1 MTRLPVPARIYV
13 AAMIAAGTAVVA
25 IVLPSLQL
33 PHPTLF
39 ASLLA
44 LSVVTSALKVDLP
57 VGVGSSCIS
66 LSYAVDFTALLLL
79 GPAPTVLIAIASAWA
94 QCSFRMKQRNPAY
107 KTLFSMA
114 CLAVTVVAASS
125 VYSGLGGTY
134 GQLSSLQALVG
145 AAMTYFLVNS
155 TAVAA
160 AFALSTRRRV
170 FQVWH
175 DNFLWSITS
184 YVVGAIAAGIAVE
197 VWQRVGHWET
207 SLAVLPLCLTYR
219 TYRIYLD
226 RIAEEQRRVA
236 EWTQLHRESTEVLA
250 RAIQA
255 KDIAGSRHIERV
267 QYSAASLAR
276 RAALSEMDTQ
286 AVETAALLHDIGK
299 LAVPE
304 HILSKPGPL
313 TAHER
318 KKMQIHAQVGAE
330 IVDAVAFPCPVAPL
344 IRSHHERWDGL
355 GYPAG
360 LRGEDIPIGA
370 RILAVADTF
379 DALTSDRPYR
389 QSVSPEAALAI
400 LESEAGKA
408 FDPSLVKHFA
418 EILPGLTP
426 PREDDSA
433 TRGTRPEP
441 EPESDGSSSER
452 PRPHARADAFAE
464 IAQANRESYTLYE
477 IAQAMGRSI
486 GVGETMALIGSRLST
501 LVPFSSCALFVRT
514 GGNVLRCRYASGLDG
529 RLLENAT
536 MKEGLGLSGW
546 VVRHGRPLVNG
557 VAVVE
562 LHAAGHAAA
571 RTSLE
576 SALVCPLAVGDN
588 VIGTIA
594 VYHVEAGCYS
604 EDHRRVLEEISR
616 QAAAVVQNGLV
627 FEEAYEHAMRDNLTG
642 LANTRALQSHA
653 SREIERARRAGTQF
667 SLVLLDLDEFK
678 NINDEHGHVD
688 GDRALQ
694 EVARVLRD
702 TTRPY
707 DLCVRYGG
715 DEFVVL
721 LAASGRDDAEQQRR
735 RLQDAVSAVRLATAD
750 GDIVPLSVSAGAAV
764 FPDDGQTYERLLA
777 RADRRMYR
785 DKAQRKSPRSAG
797 VVDIVPHL
805 EDARERRYAAGS

>member
-1 MTRLPVPARIYV
+1 MMRLPLAARLYV
-13 AAMIAAGTAVVA
+13 AAMIAAGAAAVTMQ
-25 IVLPSLQL
+25 LPSLQL
-33 PHPTLF
+33 PHPALF
-39 ASLLA
+39 ASLFA
-44 LSVVTSALKVDLP
+44 LSVLTSALKVDLP
-57 VGVGSSCIS
+57 IGVGSSCIS
-66 LSYAVDFTALLLL
+66 LSYAADFTALLLL
-79 GPAPTVLIAIASAWA
+79 GPAPTVLIAVASAWT

-114 CLAVTVVAASS
+114 CLAVTVVAASRA
-125 VYSGLGGTY
+125 YEWLGGTY
-134 GQLSSLQALVG
+134 GQISSLQALVG
-145 AAMTYFLVNS
+145 ASMAYFLVNS

-160 AFALSTRRRV
+160 AFALSTRRDV

-184 YVVGAIAAGIAVE
+184 YVVGAIAAGIVVE
-197 VWQRVGHWET
+197 VWQRVGQWET
-207 SLAVLPLCLTYR
+207 SLAVLPLALTYR

-255 KDIAGSRHIERV
+255 KDAAGTRHIERV
-267 QYSAASLAR
+267 QYYAASLAR
-276 RAALSEMDTQ
+276 RAALSDIDTQ

-330 IVDAVAFPCPVAPL
+330 IVDAVAYPAPVAPL

-360 LRGEDIPIGA
+360 LRGEDIPLGA
-370 RILAVADTF
+370 RILAVVDTY

-389 QSVSPEAALAI
+389 RSLAPDEALAL
-400 LESEAGKA
+400 LEREAGKA
-408 FDPSLVKHFA
+408 FDPALVRYFA
-418 EILPGLTP
+418 EILPHLTP
-426 PREDDSA
+426 PHEDDTARRS
-433 TRGTRPEP
+433 RGEP
-441 EPESDGSSSER
+441 EGRAPVAER
-452 PRPHARADAFAE
+452 IGRHASADAFAE

-477 IAQAMGRSI
+477 IAQAMGCSI
-486 GVGETMALIGSRLST
+486 GVRDTMALIASRLST
-501 LVPFSSCALFVRT
+501 LVPFSSCALFLR
-514 GGNVLRCRYASGLDG
+514 GGSETLRCRYASGVDAALLD
-529 RLLENAT
+529 NAT

-557 VAVVE
+557 VAIVE
-562 LHAAGHAAA
+562 LHAAGHTAVT
-571 RTSLE
+571 TSLE
-576 SALVCPLAVGDN
+576 SALVCPLTVGDE
-588 VIGTIA
+588 VIGAIA

-627 FEEAYEHAMRDNLTG
+627 FEEAYDHAMRDNLTG
-642 LANTRALQSHA
+642 LANTRALQSHVT
-653 SREIERARRAGTQF
+653 REIDRARRSGTPF
-667 SLVLLDLDEFK
+667 SLLLFDLDEFK
-678 NINDEHGHVD
+678 SINDQHGHVD
-688 GDRALQ
+688 GDRALKQ
-694 EVARVLRD
+694 VAQALRD

-707 DLCVRYGG
+707 DVCVRYGG

-721 LAASGRDDAEQQRR
+721 LTESGRGEAERQRR
-735 RLQDAVSAVRLATAD
+735 RLQEAVSAVRLKTSRGEMVA
-750 GDIVPLSVSAGAAV
+750 LNVSAGAAV
-764 FPDDGQTYERLLA
+764 FPDDGEAYERLLA

-785 DKAQRKSPRSAG
+785 DKAQRKAPRNAG
-797 VVDIVPHL
+797 VVDITPHL